1 MTTKNNTEE
10 PRLLIWFN
18 IRKNQIQETSIP
30 WMASK
35 EEFLEFPEK
44 SHHYYTVLFY
54 KGLII
59 ITKYT
64 RGSIVK
70 VYEEGEFRC
79 TPPRNKDDTIYV
91 DCNGIRANIYSSI

>member
-1 MTTKNNTEE
+1 MTTKNNTTE

-35 EEFLEFPEK
+35 EEFLQYEEA
-44 SHHYYTVLFY
+44 HHYYTVLFY

-79 TPPRNKDDTIYV
+79 TPPRNKGDTIYV
-91 DCNGIRANIYSSI
+91 DCNGIKANIYSK